1 MRGDAMPLLLTEADV
16 KSMLTMPLAMELVEL
31 SFRRLSEGEAILQ
44 PRRRIRTP
52 EKSILHYMAAADL
65 AGGYMGMKIYSVAQG
80 KARFMVPLFS
90 THTGEPL
97 AFIEADYLGQ
107 MRTGAA
113 TGVATKF
120 MARHDTTGGSRT
132 MAIIGTGYQAQTQ
145 LEAAVLACRPE
156 KSLAFGR
163 DQQRREKFAEEM
175 TSRIGVPVA
184 AASSAQ
190 EAVRD
195 ADVIITM
202 TSSVKPVLEGA
213 WLKAGVHINAAG
225 SNFAQK
231 AELDAEAVRRCDV
244 IAADSVEQSKMEAG
258 DLIQAFGD
266 DASRWNSVVE
276 FADIVAGKV
285 AGRTSA
291 NQITLFKSNGVA
303 TEDVVTAGRIYEIAK
318 AKGIGRN
325 VPMWEG

>member
-1 MRGDAMPLLLTEADV
+1 MPLFLTEADV
-16 KSMLTMPLAMELVEL
+16 KSILTMPLAMELTEL
-31 SFRRLSEGEAILQ
+31 SFRRLGAGEAILQ

-52 EKSILHYMAAADL
+52 EKSILNYMAAADL
-65 AGGYMGMKIYSVAQG
+65 VGGYMGMKIYSVAQG
-80 KARFMVPLFS
+80 TARFMIPLYNS
-90 THTGEPL
+90 HTGEPL

-120 MARHDTTGGSRT
+120 MARTSTSHII
-132 MAIIGTGYQAQTQ
+132 AIIGTGYQAQTQ
-145 LEAAVLACRPE
+145 LEATVLACKSE
-156 KSLAFGR
+156 KVFAFGR

-175 TSRIGVPVA
+175 TARTGVPVTG
-184 AASSAQ
+184 ASSAE

-195 ADVIITM
+195 ADILITM
-202 TSSVKPVLEGA
+202 TSSVKPVVEGA
-213 WLKAGVHINAAG
+213 WLKPGVHINAAG

-258 DLIQAFGD
+258 DLIQAFGE
-266 DASRWNSVVE
+266 DASRWNSVLE
-276 FADIVAGKV
+276 FADIVSEKIP
-285 AGRTSA
+285 GRTNA

-303 TEDVVTAGRIYEIAK
+303 TEDVVTAGRIYEMAK
-318 AKGIGRN
+318 QRGIGRN
-325 VPMWEG
+325 IPMWEK